1 MSYALNRQQF
11 GWVPHPSPLHCRL
24 TPHVKPKN
32 WELWVLPL
40 ILGRYGTN
48 NLKYSKPPRLVFC
61 QILTSRMLKSGA
73 NWRQSNMS
81 SKIIVLKAL
90 WAFYIIIS
98 SLFSLWP
105 KFQMKI
111 TIGSGFI
118 SRFLGG

>member
-73 NWRQSNMS
+73 NWTIKYVVKNYRFKGTVGFLHHN
-81 SKIIVLKAL
+81 
-90 WAFYIIIS
+90 FIII
-98 SLFSLWP
+98 
-105 KFQMKI
+105 
-111 TIGSGFI
+111 
-118 SRFLGG
+118 